1 MPQAMLKQGL
11 KMFVVLS
18 QMHAS
23 GSVDSFNQT
32 LGVGIPPRLP
42 GMHSNYLASRSREMM
57 GYDSEI
63 LNQFLIKQAA
73 DC

>member
-1 MPQAMLKQGL
+1 MIKQGL
-11 KMFVVLS
+11 KMFAVLS

-23 GSVDSFNQT
+23 GSGDSYNQT

-42 GMHSNYLASRSREMM
+42 GMHSNYLASRSSEMM

>member
-1 MPQAMLKQGL
+1 MPQAMIKQCL
-11 KMFVVLS
+11 KMFAVFS
-18 QMHAS
+18 QIHAS
-23 GSVDSFNQT
+23 GSGDSFNQT